1 MDLKMPTHAFIGGSG
16 GKMKEIIE
24 TLYQINPGMRIVINA
39 VSIETLCEIKEI
51 LMAYPVCDTEFVQLQ
66 VSRVKELGAYHM
78 MQAENPIFVC
88 AFTFCD

>member
-1 MDLKMPTHAFIGGSG
+1 
-16 GKMKEIIE
+16 
-24 TLYQINPGMRIVINA
+24 
-39 VSIETLCEIKEI
+39 
-51 LMAYPVCDTEFVQLQ
+51 MAYPVCDTEFVQLQ